1 MLREAWSKGLRQ
13 AIKGREGTEE
23 VILRVL
29 ECLTDVV
36 VFPQV
41 TDRHV
46 ASQQHSYSADATF
59 LHINVL
65 VVVSVMAWTTG
76 RQRRTG

>member
-1 MLREAWSKGLRQ
+1 MLREARSKVMRQ
-13 AIKGREGTEE
+13 AIKGGKATEQ

-29 ECLTDVV
+29 QCLTDVV

-41 TDRHV
+41 TDCHV
-46 ASQQHSYSADATF
+46 ASQQHSYSTDATF

-65 VVVSVMAWTTG
+65 VVVSVMAWTAG
-76 RQRRTG
+76 RQRGTV

>member
-1 MLREAWSKGLRQ
+1 MSQ
-13 AIKGREGTEE
+13 AIKGREATKH

-36 VFPQV
+36 VFPQI

-46 ASQQHSYSADATF
+46 ASQQHSNSTDATF

-76 RQRRTG
+76 RQRRTV